1 MNSTDEFLIDAFKQQ
16 GLITDDII
24 SEVEEGL
31 SAQADGQ
38 LTDQDQM
45 LMEALLS
52 RIGLPH
58 QDVVDFLA
66 AELNMEAVDM
76 SQIDPPAEIISL
88 LQATWA
94 RQYEAFPI
102 AASTTEVE
110 IVFGNPLN
118 EDGLEN
124 LTHLLGKAI
133 YPKIAYRGDVLKAI
147 DTAYGSAE
155 ERKMDEFFEGVESE
169 NIEIGDGV
177 RPEDVS
183 EEDAPIIKYVHSV
196 IKDALEMRAS
206 DIHMEPLEKKFR
218 IRFRVD
224 GRLQEQPDPP
234 KRLQP
239 AIISR
244 TKLMANVSLAEKRV
258 PLDGRINVKVGDK
271 VIDLRVSTLPTVH
284 GESIV
289 MRILDKESLSL
300 GLPQLGFFSDDQ
312 TVFEKVI
319 NIGA

>member
-110 IVFGNPLN
+110 IVFGNPLD
-118 EDGLEN
+118 EDGIGKPDTSTGQSHLPEN
-124 LTHLLGKAI
+124 C
-133 YPKIAYRGDVLKAI
+133 
-147 DTAYGSAE
+147 
-155 ERKMDEFFEGVESE
+155 
-169 NIEIGDGV
+169 
-177 RPEDVS
+177 
-183 EEDAPIIKYVHSV
+183 
-196 IKDALEMRAS
+196 
-206 DIHMEPLEKKFR
+206 
-218 IRFRVD
+218 
-224 GRLQEQPDPP
+224 
-234 KRLQP
+234 
-239 AIISR
+239 
-244 TKLMANVSLAEKRV
+244 
-258 PLDGRINVKVGDK
+258 
-271 VIDLRVSTLPTVH
+271 LP
-284 GESIV
+284 
-289 MRILDKESLSL
+289 RRC
-300 GLPQLGFFSDDQ
+300 
-312 TVFEKVI
+312 
-319 NIGA
+319 A